1 MPEPSL
7 KEIQKEI
14 KDFNLKNRKKAKLS
28 LIKKFGGAKDDV
40 IIPKEEFVEE
50 HKNLIAL
57 LAKVAV
63 EGSKQKKEL
72 NKILKKKPNKGGK
85 LNDCPA
91 GYTTYP
97 LTCTNWKVFPAKTIG
112 RLNVKET
119 DEEIKNAFK
128 KLGEGIM
135 VVLNKDKE
143 FFEDVGRG
151 LLKIFNIPEELWVE
165 NVFKPIDN
173 KLKDTIYS
181 ADWWRKTMSDPKT
194 YIFLVSCAL
203 KIAAMGVCGPAC
215 AYAAENVKNIGYLV
229 VDLVNGKN
237 PDTEQI
243 IDLFLGLIP
252 EGGAFNNEH
261 ALHDLPAVL
270 QLKKLAEGVHGMSDA
285 RRATLIGKNLFE
297 TGKMVKSGYE
307 FIVGSKEGEEG
318 EEGEEGKPSEQENK
332 EEKPAEQGNKEAE
345 KYEPVVNEDK
355 NQIQLIKD
363 YVEELNNAYT
373 TKTDYE
379 YEVDANALKAQIV
392 SALQYFKD
400 TKYLISVD
408 LNKLKDKNLYNYFLT
423 ELKRIRSG
431 GRRSKKSKDQKTI
444 AKY

>member
-1 MPEPSL
+1 
-7 KEIQKEI
+7 
-14 KDFNLKNRKKAKLS
+14 
-28 LIKKFGGAKDDV
+28 
-40 IIPKEEFVEE
+40 
-50 HKNLIAL
+50 
-57 LAKVAV
+57 
-63 EGSKQKKEL
+63 
-72 NKILKKKPNKGGK
+72 
-85 LNDCPA
+85 
-91 GYTTYP
+91 
-97 LTCTNWKVFPAKTIG
+97 
-112 RLNVKET
+112 
-119 DEEIKNAFK
+119 
-128 KLGEGIM
+128 
-135 VVLNKDKE
+135 
-143 FFEDVGRG
+143 
-151 LLKIFNIPEELWVE
+151 
-165 NVFKPIDN
+165 
-173 KLKDTIYS
+173 
-181 ADWWRKTMSDPKT
+181 
-194 YIFLVSCAL
+194 
-203 KIAAMGVCGPAC
+203 
-215 AYAAENVKNIGYLV
+215 
-229 VDLVNGKN
+229 
-237 PDTEQI
+237 
-243 IDLFLGLIP
+243 
-252 EGGAFNNEH
+252 
-261 ALHDLPAVL
+261 
-270 QLKKLAEGVHGMSDA
+270 MSDA